1 MYCNSCGKAIPDDAR
16 FCSHCATVVGSH
28 PSARKKLMR
37 SRSDRKIAGVC
48 AGLAEHLDLDATLVR
63 LLWLFVAIMSG
74 IFPGLV
80 VYLLAWIVMPEEPA
94 AAPAVATGQV
104 VTSQ

>member
-1 MYCNSCGKAIPDDAR
+1 MYCNSCGKAIPDEAR
-16 FCSHCATVVGSH
+16 FCSYCATVVGQ
-28 PSARKKLMR
+28 PPTRKKLMR
-37 SRSDRKIAGVC
+37 SRSDRKIGGVC

-74 IFPGLV
+74 VFPGLV
-80 VYLLAWIVMPEEPA
+80 VYLVAWIVMPEEPA
-94 AAPAVATGQV
+94 ATAVVATGQV

>member
-1 MYCNSCGKAIPDDAR
+1 MYCNSCGKAISDDAR
-16 FCSHCATVVGSH
+16 FCSYCATVVGSH

-63 LLWLFVAIMSG
+63 VIWLFVAIMSG
-74 IFPGLV
+74 IFPGLL
-80 VYLLAWIVMPEEPA
+80 VYLVAWIVMPEEPV